1 MIIGKPLE
9 LLEIIWY
16 VPSRP
21 VPGYSYGYRIPG
33 IPKKSELK
41 CYSENAILSSG
52 AAARNQFLPV
62 QSDTFGCA
70 EKALKMLIFDVGA
83 SQSGITYRRINP
95 YGWVPVGS
103 NGRHLASLYYKKPTV
118 SSSSRNARN
127 KKEVPTIHPHHCSK
141 IQFQNEDSHSK
152 KFRVIIIIKIPVG
165 QSQPTVRQSVSA
177 AVGTLETK
185 IKKLRRFNLITAVK
199 FYSKMKTPT
208 QKHLG

>member
-1 MIIGKPLE
+1 MANDWNCWRSYGTA
-9 LLEIIWY
+9 
-16 VPSRP
+16 VPSGP

-41 CYSENAILSSG
+41 CYSENAGILGILSSG

-70 EKALKMLIFDVGA
+70 EKALKMLIFDVGTP
-83 SQSGITYRRINP
+83 QSRIAYRRINP

-127 KKEVPTIHPHHCSK
+127 KKEVSTIHPHHCSK
-141 IQFQNEDSHSK
+141 LLFQNEDSHSK
-152 KFRVIIIIKIPVG
+152 TFFRVIIITTVSSSKIPVG
-165 QSQPTVRQSVSA
+165 QSQPTVRQSVSSA
-177 AVGTLETK
+177 AVGTPPSL
-185 IKKLRRFNLITAVK
+185 
-199 FYSKMKTPT
+199 SKYRLVNPK
-208 QKHLG
+208 